1 MRRVGPITAE
11 AHMTS
16 ILVVGFLL
24 GLRHA
29 LEADHVA
36 AVAALATGNAGLRG
50 SVNAG
55 IAWGLGHGL
64 ALLVIGV
71 AVLTTGWSL
80 PGSWAPVS
88 EALVAIMLL
97 ALGLNMLSRPRSQRT
112 RLDLPSTQRNLPR
125 RALAVGLVHGI
136 SGSAALVILA
146 AAAADSPASAVALL
160 LVFGIAAGAGMAAL
174 SLMLAAAARYA
185 GLRWTGAGGALHL
198 IVVAVTLLLG
208 SVLLVRAGLA
218 AADAFA
224 GLPP

>member
-1 MRRVGPITAE
+1 
-11 AHMTS
+11 MTT
-16 ILVVGFLL
+16 ILVAGFLL

-36 AVAALATGNAGLRG
+36 AVVALATGNVGLRG

-55 IAWGLGHGL
+55 MAWGLGHGL

-71 AVLTTGWSL
+71 AVITAGRSL

-88 EALVAIMLL
+88 EVLVAVMLL
-97 ALGLNMLSRPRSQRT
+97 ALGLNVLHRSRSLPT
-112 RLDLPSTQRNLPR
+112 RLCLPSMQHNLPR

-136 SGSAALVILA
+136 SGSGALVILVA
-146 AAAADSPASAVALL
+146 AAESPASAVALL
-160 LVFGIAAGAGMAAL
+160 LIFGIAAAGSMAVL
-174 SLMLAAAARYA
+174 SLMLATTARYA
-185 GLRWTGAGGALHL
+185 SLRWAGGGGALHRT
-198 IVVAVTLLLG
+198 VAAVTLLLG

-224 GLPP
+224 GLPL